1 MQMWKEAGELG
12 KGREQPTVA
21 RHKQG
26 KSAKEGMLLNRNP
39 TPGAQGRRAEEVARL
54 VKDLPCKHKKQFDSH
69 NPHKIIAGCGSLHW

>member
-1 MQMWKEAGELG
+1 MNAGVEG
-12 KGREQPTVA
+12 GRRIRKRERATNSSKTQTGQE
-21 RHKQG
+21 R
-26 KSAKEGMLLNRNP
+26 EGMLLNRNP